1 VATEDINIHV
11 HVHLPPGVDYAPR
24 FDALEALLMALIDD
38 LNTLQADFDG
48 YKADVAAKL
57 NQLGV
62 QITDLQTQI
71 ANGDPAAVQA
81 VANLKADLDAA
92 RQDLGDADG
101 DGTPAP
107 VEPTP

>member
-1 VATEDINIHV
+1 VAQEDINIHV
-11 HVHLPPGVDYAPR
+11 HVHLPPGVDYTPR
-24 FDALEALLMALIDD
+24 FDALEAKLVTLTDD
-38 LNTLQADFDG
+38 LAALKTDFDG

-57 NQLGV
+57 DQLAA

-71 ANGDPAAVQA
+71 ANGDPAAAQT
-81 VANLKADLDAA
+81 VADIKADLDAA
-92 RQDLGDADG
+92 RAELGDADG